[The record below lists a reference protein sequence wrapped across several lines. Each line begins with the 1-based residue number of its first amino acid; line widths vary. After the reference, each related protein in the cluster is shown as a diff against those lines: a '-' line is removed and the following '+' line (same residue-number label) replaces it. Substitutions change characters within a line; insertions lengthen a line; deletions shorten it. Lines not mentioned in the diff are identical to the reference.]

1 MEIPSIVTV
10 FHSNAQFN
18 NKRGTLVAVSNEGYY
33 EVNMDL
39 GQRRHTVLF
48 PIAETVL
55 IFNEPLVSPGGEF
68 EVER

>member
-1 MEIPSIVTV
+1 MEIPAIVTV

-18 NKRGTLVAVSNEGYY
+18 NKRGTLVALSAEGYY
-33 EVNMDL
+33 EINMDL

-48 PIAETVL
+48 PITETVL
-55 IFNEPLVSPGGEF
+55 IFNERLVSTGGEF